1 MKIKVIFLTVV
12 LWSMFVNP
20 VLGQQISSG
29 SASVKTDETTLKP
42 AIDGIFEAFEKYPL
56 VGLGDRHGL
65 TQEIAFYEQLIRDSR
80 FARDVGNVIVEFG
93 DAAHQD
99 VIDRYVNGE
108 VVPYTELRNVWINT
122 VGFIPTVSSSYYA
135 HFFFQVRQ
143 TNLNLPPEKRIRVWL
158 GEPPI
163 NWTEIKTK
171 DEFWKFLEKRDP
183 YPAGIITKN
192 ILEQNRKALVIYGS
206 GHFEPLNKEEEAIY
220 ARWRKEFPETASQIY
235 RFLQSLIETE
245 YPDAFFIVQVYIGFK
260 DEACTNR
267 FEQRFDDWT
276 FPVLATPV
284 LGTTLES
291 DLRECLADPKSNPS
305 RSLPPTWPKFVKDY
319 ILTHPDGHTLF
330 RGDAILFL
338 DAAAKLTQ
346 SPLLD
351 DLYLDEELRQELSR
365 RLEIMIGQ
373 PLLPDHLR
381 SIPLVLPYMRDK

>member
-1 MKIKVIFLTVV
+1 MKIKVIFFTVV

-29 SASVKTDETTLKP
+29 SASVQTDEATLKP

-108 VVPYTELRNVWINT
+108 VVPYTEFRKVWINT

-143 TNLNLPPEKRIRVWL
+143 TNLDLPPEKRIRVWL

-163 NWTEIKTK
+163 NWSEIKNK
-171 DEFWKFLEKRDP
+171 DEFMKLLGKRDP

-235 RFLQSLIETE
+235 RFLQKQIETE
-245 YPDAFFIVQVYIGFK
+245 YPDAFFVAQVYVGFK
-260 DEACTNR
+260 DEECTNR
-267 FEQRFDDWT
+267 FEKRFDDWS
-276 FPVLATPV
+276 FHVLATSVPS
-284 LGTTLES
+284 TTLERE
-291 DLRECLADPKSNPS
+291 LRECLPKPKSWD
-305 RSLPPTWPKFVKDY
+305 PPQAWPEFMQEY
-319 ILTHPDGHTLF
+319 IRTHPNDHTLF
-330 RGDAILFL
+330 KGDAILFL

-346 SPLLD
+346 SPQFD
-351 DLYLDEELRQELSR
+351 DLFLDEELRQELSR

-373 PLLPDHLR
+373 PLPPDYLR
-381 SIPLVLPYMRDK
+381 NIPLVLPYMRDN